1 MSRTDA
7 FAAIADPT
15 RRSILET
22 LRDRPAMSAG
32 QIAANYPRVSRAAVS
47 KHLGVLRRARLVRC
61 RTRGRENHYS
71 LEAQRFAEIQRWLE
85 SFAPIW
91 EQSLA
96 NLKRQVEENPNEESR
111 GESKL
116 E

>member
-22 LRDRPAMSAG
+22 LRDQPALSAG
-32 QIAANYPRVSRAAVS
+32 QIAANYPRVSRANVS

-61 RTRGRENHYS
+61 RARGRENHYS
-71 LEAQRFAEIQRWLE
+71 LQADRFAELQRWLE
-85 SFAPIW
+85 SFAPVW
-91 EQSLA
+91 EESLA
-96 NLKRQVEENPNEESR
+96 NLKRIVEEDPRPPAGKRKME
-111 GESKL
+111 
-116 E
+116 

>member
-22 LRDRPAMSAG
+22 LRDQPTLTAG
-32 QIAANYPRVSRAAVS
+32 EIASRYPRVTRAAVS

-61 RTRGRENHYS
+61 RHRGRENHYS
-71 LEAQRFAEIQRWLE
+71 LEEQRFAEIQRWLQ
-85 SFAPIW
+85 SFAPVW

-96 NLKRQVEENPNEESR
+96 NLKRVVEEGHPPS
-111 GESKL
+111 GER
-116 E
+116 ERRP

>member
-22 LRDRPAMSAG
+22 LRDQPTLTAG
-32 QIAANYPRVSRAAVS
+32 QIAARYPRVTRAAVS
-47 KHLGVLRRARLVRC
+47 KHLGVLRRARLVRS
-61 RTRGRENHYS
+61 RHRGRENHYS
-71 LEAQRFAEIQRWLE
+71 LEEQRFAEIQRWLE
-85 SFAPIW
+85 SFAPVW

-96 NLKRQVEENPNEESR
+96 NLKRVVEENP
-111 GESKL
+111 GC
-116 E
+116 

>member
-22 LRDRPAMSAG
+22 LRDAPAMSAG
-32 QIAANYPRVSRAAVS
+32 QIASHYPRVSRAAVS
-47 KHLGVLRRARLVRC
+47 KHLGVLRRAHLVRA
-61 RTRGRENHYS
+61 RHRGRENHYS

-96 NLKRQVEENPNEESR
+96 NLKRMVEEGQPATR
-111 GESKL
+111 RPGESA
-116 E
+116 

>member
-1 MSRTDA
+1 MSRTDP

-15 RRSILET
+15 RRSILEA
-22 LRDRPAMSAG
+22 LRDEPSMSAG
-32 QIAANYPRVSRAAVS
+32 QIAARYPRVSRAAVS
-47 KHLGVLRRARLVRC
+47 KHLGVLRRAHLVRA
-61 RTRGRENHYS
+61 RHRGRENHYS

-96 NLKRQVEENPNEESR
+96 NLKRQVEESRSGGEEPQP
-111 GESKL
+111 
-116 E
+116 

>member
-1 MSRTDA
+1 MSPTDA

-22 LRDRPAMSAG
+22 LRDEPTMSAG
-32 QIAANYPRVSRAAVS
+32 QIASRYPRVSRAAVS

-61 RTRGRENHYS
+61 RQNGRENHYS

-85 SFAPIW
+85 SFAPVW

-96 NLKRQVEENPNEESR
+96 NLKRIVEEGDSSEKR
-111 GESKL
+111 KL
-116 E
+116 K

>member
-15 RRSILET
+15 RRSILEA
-22 LRDRPAMSAG
+22 LRDQPSMSAG
-32 QIAANYPRVSRAAVS
+32 LIAANYPRVSRASVS

-61 RTRGRENHYS
+61 RHHGRENHYS

-85 SFAPIW
+85 NFAPIW

-96 NLKRQVEENPNEESR
+96 NLKRVVEQTDKPDKPTNPA
-111 GESKL
+111 
-116 E
+116 